1 MKDIINDREYR
12 RKQRTDTGSALLFKT
27 GNSCNHRNYWHKKC
41 KKLILTVMLLCA
53 AFLDEADASAPERQ
67 AAAAV
72 VGVGNEHGKTA
83 DTEDISGKDESER
96 ENYYLQ
102 QERNM
107 KLSLG
112 EKVFLAVPGEK
123 MLFCKSSKKKVV
135 SVSKRGA
142 INALKEGKARIT
154 VKSELGGEVTTK
166 KYHIK
171 VSKYGMVY
179 PVFTMM
185 KGERLDLQCN
195 IKAVHIKWKSS
206 NPSVAKVSRTGK
218 VLAKKKGKA
227 ALTGIGE
234 NGKRYCCKLTVKKR
248 VQNVIYLTFDDG
260 PNRYSTTKIL
270 DILKKNHVKATF
282 FELKP
287 AKKDF
292 DLTKRVIE
300 EGHALALH
308 GYQHKYD
315 IIYQSEKAYRENLNK
330 LRDLFFD
337 KFGVW
342 CTVSRFPGGSSNMVS
357 KYNPGIMTKLTA
369 KLHSWGYHY
378 FDWNVDSRDA
388 GGASSSQETYSNF
401 CASLRKGRG
410 NVVLM
415 HDFANNDKTINA
427 LDKMI
432 QYGKKN
438 GFTFLPITA
447 STDEVH
453 HPVNN

>member
-1 MKDIINDREYR
+1 M
-12 RKQRTDTGSALLFKT
+12 
-27 GNSCNHRNYWHKKC
+27 
-41 KKLILTVMLLCA
+41 
-53 AFLDEADASAPERQ
+53 
-67 AAAAV
+67 
-72 VGVGNEHGKTA
+72 
-83 DTEDISGKDESER
+83 
-96 ENYYLQ
+96 
-102 QERNM
+102 
-107 KLSLG
+107 
-112 EKVFLAVPGEK
+112 
-123 MLFCKSSKKKVV
+123 
-135 SVSKRGA
+135 
-142 INALKEGKARIT
+142 
-154 VKSELGGEVTTK
+154 
-166 KYHIK
+166 
-171 VSKYGMVY
+171 
-179 PVFTMM
+179 
-185 KGERLDLQCN
+185 
-195 IKAVHIKWKSS
+195 
-206 NPSVAKVSRTGK
+206 
-218 VLAKKKGKA
+218 
-227 ALTGIGE
+227 
-234 NGKRYCCKLTVKKR
+234 
-248 VQNVIYLTFDDG
+248 
-260 PNRYSTTKIL
+260 
-270 DILKKNHVKATF
+270 
-282 FELKP
+282 KP

-432 QYGKKN
+432 QYGKRM
-438 GFTFLPITA
+438 GLLSCRLP
-447 STDEVH
+447 
-453 HPVNN
+453 PVQMRYTIL

>member
-1 MKDIINDREYR
+1 MKDVTRDRED
-12 RKQRTDTGSALLFKT
+12 RKQQRTSTEGALFFKAGKSST
-27 GNSCNHRNYWHKKC
+27 YGNCWQRKC
-41 KKLILTVMLLCA
+41 KKFLLIVILLCA
-53 AFLDEADASAPERQ
+53 VFLDGITASAPGRQ
-67 AAAAV
+67 AEAAV
-72 VGVGNEHGKTA
+72 VGGGQKLGYA
-83 DTEDISGKDESER
+83 PLLCSGGFD
-96 ENYYLQ
+96 YLQ

-107 KLSLG
+107 KLNLG
-112 EKVFLAVPGEK
+112 EEVSLAVPGEK
-123 MLFCKSSKKKVV
+123 VLFCKSSKKKVV
-135 SVSKRGA
+135 SVSKKGT
-142 INALKEGKARIT
+142 IHALKAGKAKIT
-154 VKSELGGEVTTK
+154 VKSELGGETTTK
-166 KYHIK
+166 RYHIK
-171 VSKYGMVY
+171 VSKFGMVY

-185 KGERLDLQCN
+185 KGEHLDLQCN
-195 IKAVHIKWKSS
+195 KENIHIKWSS
-206 NPSVAKVSRTGK
+206 ANPSVAKVSKSGK
-218 VLAKKKGKA
+218 VIAKRKGKA
-227 ALTGIGE
+227 VLVGKSK
-234 NGKRYCCKLTVKKR
+234 NGKRYCCRLKVKKR

-287 AKKDF
+287 AQKDF
-292 DLTKRVIE
+292 DLTKRVID
-300 EGHALALH
+300 EGHTLALH

-315 IIYQSEKAYRENLNK
+315 IIYQSEKSYHENLDK
-330 LRDLFFD
+330 LRDLFFA
-337 KFGVW
+337 KYGVW
-342 CTVSRFPGGSSNMVS
+342 CIVSRFPGGSSNMVS

-378 FDWNVDSRDA
+378 FDWNVDSCDA
-388 GGASSSQETYSNF
+388 GGASSSRETYSNF

-427 LDKMI
+427 LEKMI

-438 GFTFLPITA
+438 GYTFLPITA